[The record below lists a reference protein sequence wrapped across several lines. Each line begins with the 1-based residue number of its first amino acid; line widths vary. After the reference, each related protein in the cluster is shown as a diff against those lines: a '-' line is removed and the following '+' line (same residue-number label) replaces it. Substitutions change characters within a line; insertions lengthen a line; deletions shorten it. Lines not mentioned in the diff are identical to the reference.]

1 MSTILQILTVMI
13 VSAGFFWGGIPLG
26 LTMNFSLLSAG
37 VITIAGA
44 ECAVIAVL
52 LLGTPV
58 QNWIKRRFP
67 LWIEKTTA
75 GRVGRIWQSYG
86 LLGLGFVS
94 PILPGAPQSAVLA
107 LALGARPVRIF
118 LSVSVGI
125 LFWAILTM
133 TAVALGY
140 HTFASEAVNASE
152 NNPGIVSDNVLVNA
166 QGGRQ

>member
-1 MSTILQILTVMI
+1 MSTILQILTVMV

-44 ECAVIAVL
+44 EFAVMAVL

-58 QNWIKRRFP
+58 QNWINRRFP
-67 LWIEKTTA
+67 LWVEKTTS

-118 LSVSVGI
+118 LSVSAGI
-125 LFWAILTM
+125 LFWGILTM
-133 TAVALGY
+133 SAVALGY

-152 NNPGIVSDNVLVNA
+152 DTTGIAPGKGLVNA